1 MKKLFLIYLLV
12 FSFSH
17 CSNEASKP
25 SPDVEYNLENVRV
38 LVPRE
43 YQKVTSKSELQ
54 EKLFTEKDSSLDFQN
69 QLLLDRVFLLQKE
82 DNHIFAK
89 FENEQLSFI
98 TFKTDGDYQIMN
110 QETEDYILQQ
120 YEGSLEKN
128 ISSTD
133 SIYQFKKLES
143 KLTGAN
149 RVRFLKYK
157 YTHTEKGT
165 KWYSTKYLITSGN
178 RTISMSV
185 FSPNS
190 DYSDMENYMQFIQIK

>member
-1 MKKLFLIYLLV
+1 MKNFLLLCILF
-12 FSFSH
+12 FSFSN
-17 CSNEASKP
+17 CSNEPSKP
-25 SPDVEYNLENVRV
+25 SPDVEYDLENVRV

-43 YQKVTSKSELQ
+43 YQKIASENEMK
-54 EKLFTEKDSSLDFQN
+54 EKLFPGNDSIKFQN

-82 DNHIFAK
+82 DNHIFAR

-98 TFKTDGDYQIMN
+98 TFKTNGDYQIMN
-110 QETEDYILQQ
+110 DETEDYILRQ
-120 YEGSLEKN
+120 YEGSLEKS
-128 ISSTD
+128 ISPID
-133 SIYQFKKLES
+133 SIYRFKKIQS

-157 YTHTEKGT
+157 YTHTEKDT

-178 RTISMSV
+178 RTISMSI
-185 FSPNS
+185 FSPES

>member
-1 MKKLFLIYLLV
+1 MKNLLLLCFLV
-12 FSFSH
+12 FSFFN
-17 CSNEASKP
+17 CSNEPSKL
-25 SPDVEYNLENVRV
+25 SPDIEYDLENVRV

-43 YQKVTSKSELQ
+43 YQEITSKKEVK
-54 EKLFTEKDSSLDFQN
+54 EKLFAGNDSIIFQN
-69 QLLLDRVFLLQKE
+69 QFLLNRVFLLQKG

-89 FENEQLSFI
+89 FKNEQLSFI

-110 QETEDYILQQ
+110 KETENYILQQ
-120 YEGSLEKN
+120 YEGSLENN

-133 SIYQFKKLES
+133 SIYRFKKLES

-157 YTHTEKGT
+157 YTHTEKDT

-178 RTISMSV
+178 RTISMSI
-185 FSPNS
+185 FSPKS

>member
-1 MKKLFLIYLLV
+1 MKNLILFSILI
-12 FSFSH
+12 FSFSN

-25 SPDVEYNLENVRV
+25 SPDVGYDLENVRV

-43 YQKVTSKSELQ
+43 YQEFTSKAEVK
-54 EKLFTEKDSSLDFQN
+54 EKLFVGKDSLNPQN
-69 QLLLDRVFLLQKE
+69 QLLLDRVFVLQKE

-89 FENEQLSFI
+89 YENEQLNFI
-98 TFKTDGDYQIMN
+98 TFKTNGDYQIMN
-110 QETEDYILQQ
+110 KDTKDYILQQ
-120 YEGSLEKN
+120 YEASLEKN
-128 ISSTD
+128 ILPNDPS
-133 SIYQFKKLES
+133 YRFKKLES

-157 YTHTEKGT
+157 YTHTENII

-178 RTISMSV
+178 RTISMSI
-185 FSPNS
+185 FSPTS

>member
-1 MKKLFLIYLLV
+1 MKNLILFSILI

-17 CSNEASKP
+17 CSNEAPKP
-25 SPDVEYNLENVRV
+25 SPDVEYDLENVRV

-43 YQKVTSKSELQ
+43 YQKMTSKKEVK
-54 EKLFTEKDSSLDFQN
+54 EKLFAGKDSLNFQN
-69 QLLLDRVFLLQKE
+69 QLLLDRVFLLQKD

-89 FENEQLSFI
+89 YENELLSFI

-110 QETEDYILQQ
+110 KETESYILQQ
-120 YEGSLEKN
+120 YESSLEKN
-128 ISSTD
+128 ISPTD
-133 SIYQFKKLES
+133 STYRFKKLES

-157 YTHTEKGT
+157 YTHSEKDT

-178 RTISMSV
+178 RTISMSI
-185 FSPNS
+185 FSPKS